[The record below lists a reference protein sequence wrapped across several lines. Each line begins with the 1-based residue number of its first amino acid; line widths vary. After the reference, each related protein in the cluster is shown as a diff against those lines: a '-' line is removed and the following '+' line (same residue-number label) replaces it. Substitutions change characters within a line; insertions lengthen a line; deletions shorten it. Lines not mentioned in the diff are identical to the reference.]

1 MLLHGCCV
9 TFGLFVEGLG
19 GLLLLLL
26 GAGSGQL
33 SMFIG
38 STGGLSSA
46 LVRVM
51 VVGPCQQEC
60 HCLVVVCIIICSCHC
75 MWLLS
80 PVIIVVHHCCI
91 VFDHCCIDV
100 VMVVVMLSSVGGS
113 V

>member
-9 TFGLFVEGLG
+9 TFGPFVEGLG

-51 VVGPCQQEC
+51 VVGGSGSLPARVSLPCC
-60 HCLVVVCIIICSCHC
+60 CVHYHMLLPLHVVVVTC
-75 MWLLS
+75 
-80 PVIIVVHHCCI
+80 HHCCPSLLYC
-91 VFDHCCIDV
+91 V
-100 VMVVVMLSSVGGS
+100 
-113 V
+113 